1 MEDSKVMN
9 IEFNKVE
16 LDERQ
21 DEVSSA
27 FAYLDFAKMIQTFMC
42 VFADYKGDDIMNMKV
57 PVSKEL
63 YEGLEQALAEHSLEI
78 IGATY
83 EEVHEDALETTG
95 ETLLEIIG
103 FYKN

>member
-21 DEVSSA
+21 DEVNSA

-42 VFADYKGDDIMNMKV
+42 VFADYKGDGIMNMKV

-63 YEGLEQALAEHSLEI
+63 YESLEQSLAEHSLEM

-83 EEVHEDALETTG
+83 EEVNEDALETTG